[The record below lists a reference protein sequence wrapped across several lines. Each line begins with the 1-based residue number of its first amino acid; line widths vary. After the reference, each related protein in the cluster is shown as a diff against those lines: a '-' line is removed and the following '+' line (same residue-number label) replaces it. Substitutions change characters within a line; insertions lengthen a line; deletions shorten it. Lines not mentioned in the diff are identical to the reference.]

1 MISGRTPSRAHSA
14 RHGAA
19 RPAPHGAFLHAWGRF
34 VARRAPF
41 IVAFWLLFIVGGL
54 GIAGGAFGNESL
66 FSRLTSGEIKADGE
80 NQTGRD
86 LLEKAGASGF
96 QTYSLMVQGV
106 DLHAASVA
114 QAAQQA
120 GKDIS
125 ALEHIASVANPFVVP
140 AGPSSPAAAPFL
152 GSTGLDSG
160 SFAMVVTYD
169 KDITKEQEIAAQAKV
184 DALFDTLVADTGA
197 DSSQRGGIRNL
208 VDRIVQ
214 QVQDDLRTGEFIA
227 LGVSFVLLLIVFGGF
242 LAAGMP
248 VLGAIASIAGAL
260 ASLTGFSHVLDLD
273 ASTVNVVTVLGLGLC
288 IDYGLLMV
296 SRYREELRKVLD
308 GAPVSELTRDQRA
321 LALGDTLD
329 RAGRTVIFSAFIV
342 AISLSGLAFFEIEFI
357 RAVSAAAVSVVIV
370 ALAVALSLVPALCY
384 LGARRLVGR
393 RTESGGDEGVFAR
406 LARAVHRAPWLV
418 AAVIA
423 MALIALA
430 VPAFGLK
437 TTSSGPELLPA
448 GTPERVFFEDFGERF
463 PLLGGSD
470 LTIVTEAA
478 PSQVE
483 GWVATAKA
491 IPGVEGVGPVTPR
504 DAGVV
509 TLGLFTAG
517 GGLDDDARAVTQ
529 YLRDNPPPFTAY
541 TVGQASGLLDFQD
554 QVAKRAPWAVGM
566 VVLATF
572 ILLFLMTGSV
582 IIPLKALVMNVL
594 SLGATLGVVVWIFE
608 EGHLENVLRFQ
619 STGALENTIPLL
631 VLAFGFGLSMD
642 YEVFL
647 LSRIVELHEQG
658 HDTDSA
664 VTLGLQRS
672 GRIITSAGL
681 LMVVVFA
688 GFAVG
693 DMLTLKQ
700 MGVALVLAIILDA
713 TIVRMLLV
721 PATMFALGR
730 ANWWAPTFLKRLH
743 ERFGITE

>member
-1 MISGRTPSRAHSA
+1 M
-14 RHGAA
+14 
-19 RPAPHGAFLHAWGRF
+19 
-34 VARRAPF
+34 
-41 IVAFWLLFIVGGL
+41 
-54 GIAGGAFGNESL
+54 
-66 FSRLTSGEIKADGE
+66 
-80 NQTGRD
+80 
-86 LLEKAGASGF
+86 
-96 QTYSLMVQGV
+96 
-106 DLHAASVA
+106 
-114 QAAQQA
+114 
-120 GKDIS
+120 
-125 ALEHIASVANPFVVP
+125 
-140 AGPSSPAAAPFL
+140 
-152 GSTGLDSG
+152 
-160 SFAMVVTYD
+160 
-169 KDITKEQEIAAQAKV
+169 
-184 DALFDTLVADTGA
+184 
-197 DSSQRGGIRNL
+197 
-208 VDRIVQ
+208 
-214 QVQDDLRTGEFIA
+214 
-227 LGVSFVLLLIVFGGF
+227 
-242 LAAGMP
+242 
-248 VLGAIASIAGAL
+248 
-260 ASLTGFSHVLDLD
+260 
-273 ASTVNVVTVLGLGLC
+273 
-288 IDYGLLMV
+288 
-296 SRYREELRKVLD
+296 
-308 GAPVSELTRDQRA
+308 
-321 LALGDTLD
+321 
-329 RAGRTVIFSAFIV
+329 
-342 AISLSGLAFFEIEFI
+342 
-357 RAVSAAAVSVVIV
+357 
-370 ALAVALSLVPALCY
+370 
-384 LGARRLVGR
+384 
-393 RTESGGDEGVFAR
+393 
-406 LARAVHRAPWLV
+406 VHRAPWLV
-418 AAVIA
+418 AALIA
-423 MALIALA
+423 IALA
-430 VPAFGLK
+430 TLAVPTFGLK

-448 GTPERVFFEDFGERF
+448 GTSERVFFEDFGDRF

-478 PSQVE
+478 PSEVE
-483 GWVATAKA
+483 AWVSTAKA
-491 IPGVEGVGPVTPR
+491 IPGVESVGPVTPR

-509 TLGLFTAG
+509 TLGLFTPG
-517 GGLDDDARAVTQ
+517 GGLDNDARAATQ
-529 YLRDNPPPFTAY
+529 HLRDNPPPFTAY

-572 ILLFLMTGSV
+572 VLLFLMTGSV

-608 EGHLENVLRFQ
+608 EGHLENLLRFQ

-730 ANWWAPTFLKRLH
+730 ANWWAPTFLRRLH

>member
-1 MISGRTPSRAHSA
+1 M
-14 RHGAA
+14 
-19 RPAPHGAFLHAWGRF
+19 
-34 VARRAPF
+34 
-41 IVAFWLLFIVGGL
+41 AFWLLFIVGGL
-54 GIAGGAFGNESL
+54 GIASGAFGNESL

-260 ASLTGFSHVLDLD
+260 ASLTAFSHFLDLD

-370 ALAVALSLVPALCY
+370 LRSLS
-384 LGARRLVGR
+384 
-393 RTESGGDEGVFAR
+393 
-406 LARAVHRAPWLV
+406 
-418 AAVIA
+418 
-423 MALIALA
+423 
-430 VPAFGLK
+430 
-437 TTSSGPELLPA
+437 
-448 GTPERVFFEDFGERF
+448 
-463 PLLGGSD
+463 
-470 LTIVTEAA
+470 
-478 PSQVE
+478 
-483 GWVATAKA
+483 
-491 IPGVEGVGPVTPR
+491 
-504 DAGVV
+504 
-509 TLGLFTAG
+509 
-517 GGLDDDARAVTQ
+517 
-529 YLRDNPPPFTAY
+529 
-541 TVGQASGLLDFQD
+541 
-554 QVAKRAPWAVGM
+554 
-566 VVLATF
+566 
-572 ILLFLMTGSV
+572 
-582 IIPLKALVMNVL
+582 
-594 SLGATLGVVVWIFE
+594 
-608 EGHLENVLRFQ
+608 
-619 STGALENTIPLL
+619 
-631 VLAFGFGLSMD
+631 
-642 YEVFL
+642 
-647 LSRIVELHEQG
+647 SRIGNFPIG
-658 HDTDSA
+658 H
-664 VTLGLQRS
+664 
-672 GRIITSAGL
+672 
-681 LMVVVFA
+681 FA
-688 GFAVG
+688 MKSV
-693 DMLTLKQ
+693 
-700 MGVALVLAIILDA
+700 
-713 TIVRMLLV
+713 
-721 PATMFALGR
+721 
-730 ANWWAPTFLKRLH
+730 
-743 ERFGITE
+743 

>member
-1 MISGRTPSRAHSA
+1 M
-14 RHGAA
+14 
-19 RPAPHGAFLHAWGRF
+19 
-34 VARRAPF
+34 
-41 IVAFWLLFIVGGL
+41 AFWLLFIVGGL
-54 GIAGGAFGNESL
+54 GIASGAFGNESL

-260 ASLTGFSHVLDLD
+260 ASLTAFSHFLDLD

-406 LARAVHRAPWLV
+406 LARMVHRAPWLV
-418 AAVIA
+418 AALIA
-423 MALIALA
+423 IALA
-430 VPAFGLK
+430 TLAVPTFGLK

-448 GTPERVFFEDFGERF
+448 GTSERVFFEDFGDRF

-478 PSQVE
+478 PSEVE
-483 GWVATAKA
+483 AWVSTAKA
-491 IPGVEGVGPVTPR
+491 IPGVESVGPVTPR

-509 TLGLFTAG
+509 TLGLFTPG
-517 GGLDDDARAVTQ
+517 GGLDNDARAATQ
-529 YLRDNPPPFTAY
+529 HLRDNPPPFTAY

-554 QVAKRAPWAVGM
+554 PVAQRV
-566 VVLATF
+566 
-572 ILLFLMTGSV
+572 LLFLMTGSV

-608 EGHLENVLRFQ
+608 EGHLENLLRFQ

-730 ANWWAPTFLKRLH
+730 ANWWAPTFLRRLH